1 MVFGHGVSQVGDLC
15 FNYAHALAGQ
25 ARPIRFDRQR
35 NPLKPPLIL
44 EIKDGR
50 LIYRGKIAP

>member
-1 MVFGHGVSQVGDLC
+1 
-15 FNYAHALAGQ
+15 LAGQ

-50 LIYRGKIAP
+50 LIDRGKIAP